1 MLAQCPKC
9 RGCKCHP
16 LQSQESG
23 ESDESWE
30 HNADPQGI
38 LVALVSQSRAESPFL
53 QFPWDL
59 RVRDGAE
66 ARLECPIR
74 DCGR

>member
-9 RGCKCHP
+9 RGHPEKGGCKRHP

-30 HNADPQGI
+30 HNAGTLGDPGGPGFPKEG
-38 LVALVSQSRAESPFL
+38 RESIPPISL
-53 QFPWDL
+53 GPQ
-59 RVRDGAE
+59 DG
-66 ARLECPIR
+66 R
-74 DCGR
+74 